1 MFKKNFV
8 TAMMV
13 AGLMVGMVVGLVCGY
28 IIGVRSERE
37 ITQCGM
43 VAIEKGPFNSLNY
56 VLNPR
61 GWEAH
66 HVNSGET
73 VWEYAKECVGFM
85 REYVDIRDV
94 VQLILDY
101 NDMRTEDLWAGTII
115 YLPF

>member
-13 AGLMVGMVVGLVCGY
+13 VGIVFGMVVGLVCGY
-28 IIGVRSERE
+28 IVGARSERE
-37 ITQCGM
+37 IVQYGM
-43 VAIEKGPFNSLNY
+43 VAIEKGPFNSLSY

-66 HVNSGET
+66 HVSSGET
-73 VWEYAKECVGFM
+73 VWEYAKECTGFM
-85 REYVDIRDV
+85 REYVDIREV
-94 VQLILDY
+94 VQLILEY
-101 NDMRTEDLWAGTII
+101 NDMRAEDLRAGTII

>member
-8 TAMMV
+8 TAMLAIGIV
-13 AGLMVGMVVGLVCGY
+13 VGMVVGLAMGY
-28 IIGVRSERE
+28 VMGAGAKRD

-43 VAIEKGPFNSLNY
+43 VAIEKGPFGSVSY

-61 GWEAH
+61 GWEVH
-66 HVNSGET
+66 HVSTGDT
-73 VWEYAKECVGFM
+73 VWEYAKECAGFM

-94 VQLILDY
+94 VQLILEY
-101 NDMRTEDLWAGTII
+101 NDMRAEDLRAGTII

>member
-13 AGLMVGMVVGLVCGY
+13 VGLVIGMVVGLAMGY
-28 IIGVRSERE
+28 IMGAGAKRD

-43 VAIEKGPFNSLNY
+43 VAIEKGPFGSVSY

-61 GWEAH
+61 GWEVR
-66 HVNSGET
+66 HVSSGET
-73 VWEYAKECVGFM
+73 VWEYAKECAGIM
-85 REYVDIRDV
+85 RDYVDIRDV
-94 VQLILDY
+94 VRLILDY
-101 NDMRTEDLWAGTII
+101 NDMWSEDLRAGTII

>member
-8 TAMMV
+8 TAMMAIGIVVGMV
-13 AGLMVGMVVGLVCGY
+13 AGLAMGY
-28 IIGVRSERE
+28 VMGAGAKRD

-43 VAIEKGPFNSLNY
+43 VAIEKGPFGSVSY

-61 GWEAH
+61 GWEAR
-66 HVNSGET
+66 HVSTGDT
-73 VWEYAKECVGFM
+73 VWEYAKSCAGIM
-85 REYVDIRDV
+85 RDYVDIRDV

-101 NDMRTEDLWAGTII
+101 NDMWSEDLRAGTII